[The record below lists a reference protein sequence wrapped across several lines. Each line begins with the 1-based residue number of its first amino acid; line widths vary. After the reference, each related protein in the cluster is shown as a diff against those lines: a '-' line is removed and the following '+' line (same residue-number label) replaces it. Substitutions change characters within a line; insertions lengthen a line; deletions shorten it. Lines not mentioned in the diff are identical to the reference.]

1 MTPRCRKPVFTFSP
15 IDEPADELVPNSDTL
30 QLANK
35 TLVHSQSPVHETNK
49 TVKEPTCSS
58 SDKENSG
65 ADDSDTDN
73 SEPNLTDNSEHS
85 TLSGCAFIQE
95 SEWHLSSPFKKYL
108 MNREIQVFDE
118 SGQEQELK
126 EDLSI
131 SDPSLVTSNKAISE
145 SLLEFLDGNEP
156 ETDSYPHS
164 SPSRPSPPLTKS
176 ILFETSL

>member
-1 MTPRCRKPVFTFSP
+1 
-15 IDEPADELVPNSDTL
+15 
-30 QLANK
+30 
-35 TLVHSQSPVHETNK
+35 
-49 TVKEPTCSS
+49 
-58 SDKENSG
+58 
-65 ADDSDTDN
+65 
-73 SEPNLTDNSEHS
+73 
-85 TLSGCAFIQE
+85 
-95 SEWHLSSPFKKYL
+95 

-164 SPSRPSPPLTKS
+164 SPFRPSPPLTKS
-176 ILFETSL
+176 ILFDT